1 MYSVKGIGYV
11 PPPKSSLLK
20 GLFVETCPYP
30 RLNTFPAPVV
40 SIPTCRSLSQHRRS
54 KVIACCVMV
63 LSRKAGKTVALSLRV
78 VHLQLRGQL
87 LIRPGLTGRLRQNT
101 HRLVEFSVGDTLFA
115 TTGSP
120 DLIVA
125 SLLLLDHLGT
135 IQHSA
140 DHLDH
145 KS

>member
-1 MYSVKGIGYV
+1 M
-11 PPPKSSLLK
+11 
-20 GLFVETCPYP
+20 
-30 RLNTFPAPVV
+30 
-40 SIPTCRSLSQHRRS
+40 S
-54 KVIACCVMV
+54 KV
-63 LSRKAGKTVALSLRV
+63 LSRKAGITVALSLRV

-87 LIRPGLTGRLRQNT
+87 LIRPGFTGRLRQNT
-101 HRLVEFSVGDTLFA
+101 HRLVELSVGDTLFA

-135 IQHSA
+135 IQYSA

-145 KS
+145 KF